1 MLNENLFD
9 IEICKEGEFDEFVR
23 IFLPIFKEGKK
34 RA

>member
-9 IEICKEGEFDEFVR
+9 IQICKNKEFDEFVR